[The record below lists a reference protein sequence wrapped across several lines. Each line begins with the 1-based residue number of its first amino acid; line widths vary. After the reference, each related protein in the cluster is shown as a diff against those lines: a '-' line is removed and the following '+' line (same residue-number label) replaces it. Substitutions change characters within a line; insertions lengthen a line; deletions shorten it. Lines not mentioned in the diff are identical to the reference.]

1 LNIRKGKKSSIRE
14 GSKVAIAGRT
24 GSGKTTLLSLIAG
37 LYPVTSGSITIGGF
51 NPFLMPASERRK
63 TIGIVPQNVQLFNG
77 SILDNITLK
86 DAEITKEDAWL
97 ALETVG
103 LGETVR
109 ELEKEIDTIIGEGEA
124 QLSFG
129 QMQLLSLAR
138 AIVTNP
144 PILLLDE
151 LTSGLD
157 ALTEKTLLNAIRQV
171 SSNRTIIT
179 ISHRISGIID
189 ADTVHIMDAGKVVE
203 SGSPEEL
210 SKKEGWFA
218 IYKRLEEHG
227 WKVG

>member
-1 LNIRKGKKSSIRE
+1 M
-14 GSKVAIAGRT
+14 
-24 GSGKTTLLSLIAG
+24 SLIAG
-37 LYPVTSGSITIGGF
+37 LYPVANGSISIGGSD
-51 NPFLMPASERRK
+51 PFLLPASERRK
-63 TIGIVPQNVQLFNG
+63 IIGIVPQNVQLFNG

-86 DAEITKEDAWL
+86 DDEITKEDVWL

-103 LGETVR
+103 LSSTVND
-109 ELEKEIDTIIGEGEA
+109 LLDGLDTIIGEGEA

-157 ALTEKTLLNAIRQV
+157 ALTERKLLNAIREV

-189 ADTVHIMDAGKVVE
+189 ADIVHIMDAGRVVE

-210 SKKEGWFA
+210 SQKDGWFVV
-218 IYKRLEEHG
+218 YKRLEERG